1 MAKKPMPGRC
11 YPDAMRRVPVS
22 DVMMLRLMNIADPSV
37 PRIIDSI
44 IGDLRSVAAQHRAA
58 SADTRREITLWTK
71 GHP

>member
-1 MAKKPMPGRC
+1 MKKAMTARE
-11 YPDAMRRVPVS
+11 YPAEMDRVPLSEVLL
-22 DVMMLRLMNIADPSV
+22 LRLMNIADPSV
-37 PRIIDSI
+37 PRLIDSI